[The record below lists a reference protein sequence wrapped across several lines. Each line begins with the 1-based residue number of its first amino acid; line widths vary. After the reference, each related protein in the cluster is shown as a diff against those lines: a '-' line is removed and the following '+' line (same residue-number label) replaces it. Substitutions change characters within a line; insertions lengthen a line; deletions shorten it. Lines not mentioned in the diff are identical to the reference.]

1 MGGAHLVGGTARR
14 IGQGAR
20 DLDPA
25 HRRDGAAFA
34 LLAAAVVV
42 AAREWWG
49 LSGSAGEVLHAVV
62 AGTFGV
68 LGAAVPVLLVGA
80 AVQLMRHPDRVEANG
95 RLGVGV
101 SALVLATC
109 GMIHLSADLPSP
121 SDGFGPVRAAGGV
134 LGYLVATPLES
145 LLTVWV
151 TVPILV
157 LLGVFGILVLT
168 ATPVHAIGARVR
180 DGCLL
185 YTSDAADE

>member
-1 MGGAHLVGGTARR
+1 MCIRDRVPTHSLPVRMVRGVWMGGAHLVGGTARR
-14 IGQGAR
+14 IGRGAR

-34 LLAAAVVV
+34 LLPAAVVV

-68 LGAAVPVLLVGA
+68 VGAAVPVLLVGA

-95 RLGVGV
+95 RMGVGV

-109 GMIHLSADLPSP
+109 GMVHLSADLPSP
-121 SDGFGPVRAAGGV
+121 SDGFEPVRRPAECS
-134 LGYLVATPLES
+134 ATS
-145 LLTVWV
+145 WRRRWR
-151 TVPILV
+151 
-157 LLGVFGILVLT
+157 
-168 ATPVHAIGARVR
+168 A
-180 DGCLL
+180 C
-185 YTSDAADE
+185 